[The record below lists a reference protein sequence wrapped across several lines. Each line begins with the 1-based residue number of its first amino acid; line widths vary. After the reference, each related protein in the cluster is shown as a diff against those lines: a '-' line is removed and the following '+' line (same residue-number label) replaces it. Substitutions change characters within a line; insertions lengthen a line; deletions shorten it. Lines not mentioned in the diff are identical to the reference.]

1 MRGIRGFSDFLTL
14 KERGLYYPSRDG
26 VELNFLPVGI
36 FLVFR
41 HPFGVVSKMIAEK
54 MNSGSDE
61 LTCSELLG
69 ISSSLIAIAYTNRKM
84 LRDLIFL
91 VCLILAKVVLRLTNC
106 S

>member
-1 MRGIRGFSDFLTL
+1 
-14 KERGLYYPSRDG
+14 
-26 VELNFLPVGI
+26 
-36 FLVFR
+36 
-41 HPFGVVSKMIAEK
+41 